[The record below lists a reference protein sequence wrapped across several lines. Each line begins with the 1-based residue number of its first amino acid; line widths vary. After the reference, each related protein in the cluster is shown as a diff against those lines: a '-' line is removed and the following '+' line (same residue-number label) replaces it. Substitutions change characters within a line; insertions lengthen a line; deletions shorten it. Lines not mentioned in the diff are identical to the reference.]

1 LGKEPE
7 TIASLF
13 PSPILTCIPVYQFFI
28 FPLDKETGAGY
39 YGSPNKFGRKDHFE
53 SDGLFR
59 LYSELAF
66 LLLLLDS
73 GLPIA

>member
-1 LGKEPE
+1 MSKR
-7 TIASLF
+7 T
-13 PSPILTCIPVYQFFI
+13 YQFFI
-28 FPLDKETGAGY
+28 FPLDKETGTGY
-39 YGSPNKFGRKDHFE
+39 GFNQENLWRKDRFE
-53 SDGLFR
+53 SDGPFR